1 MEKILKA
8 LKELGVGRHDMDAV
22 AEKMEGDATPQH
34 VGRIVH
40 RLNGVI
46 SDGMRIKIGNG
57 GRKLFISLH
66 NVRSA
71 PTGATEGWL
80 K

>member
-8 LKELGVGRHDMDAV
+8 LKQLGTGRHDMDAV
-22 AEKMEGDATPQH
+22 AEKMEGDATPQD

-46 SDGMRIKIGNG
+46 SDGRLIKIEKG

-66 NVRSA
+66 NSYVRRVSRRDIRR
-71 PTGATEGWL
+71 E
-80 K
+80 